1 MKRQRRMVAIPI
13 LAACLAGLALAG
25 MSARSS
31 AADATRLI
39 TIQKSELIF
48 NETTN
53 TFDTT
58 ITLSNQRSAP
68 LLGPFKLVVSVDSP
82 QVSLM
87 NASGIE
93 GNGLPYIQIPLPE
106 GGLDQGQNVSTLLKF
121 RNPKQVKFN
130 MLFGVD
136 AQPPQ
141 TNNLLPYPGPSGSEA
156 TSLGIN

>member
-1 MKRQRRMVAIPI
+1 
-13 LAACLAGLALAG
+13 
-25 MSARSS
+25 
-31 AADATRLI
+31 
-39 TIQKSELIF
+39 
-48 NETTN
+48 
-53 TFDTT
+53 
-58 ITLSNQRSAP
+58 
-68 LLGPFKLVVSVDSP
+68 
-82 QVSLM
+82 M